1 MKKMNNILKMISK
14 MEKNAEEV
22 KLAKHEVKLALVD
35 DFNKEYENAIDLQT
49 KAVFSIT
56 DYNELAKKIISILD
70 ESEKTFLKANSKYK
84 EIEQMAKELGI
95 EPNAQLK
102 TKKENI
108 SVFIKELYSYVR
120 QLNEVKI

>member
-1 MKKMNNILKMISK
+1 MNNILKMISK

-35 DFNKEYENAIDLQT
+35 DFNKEYENAIDLHT

-56 DYNELAKKIISILD
+56 DYNELANKIISILD

-95 EPNAQLK
+95 EPSAILK

-108 SVFIKELYSYVR
+108 SVLIKELYSYVR